1 MDFENR
7 LDVTVEE
14 YMEMIRLKTSVLLGC
29 ACGMG
34 ALMADADFDS
44 QLQFFNYGV
53 NLGLAFQLQDDYLD
67 TYGNPETFGKAIGG
81 DILNDKKT
89 WLLIMALK
97 EDEKGIVK
105 SLIGKND
112 NPEEKIEK
120 IRGVY
125 DSLGLPDRIHEL
137 IRAYIDSAI
146 ACLDQ
151 INMQPE
157 ARSFF
162 IDLALKSAT
171 RNK

>member
-1 MDFENR
+1 
-7 LDVTVEE
+7 
-14 YMEMIRLKTSVLLGC
+14 
-29 ACGMG
+29 
-34 ALMADADFDS
+34 
-44 QLQFFNYGV
+44 
-53 NLGLAFQLQDDYLD
+53 
-67 TYGNPETFGKAIGG
+67 
-81 DILNDKKT
+81 
-89 WLLIMALK
+89 MALK

-112 NPEEKIEK
+112 NPKEKIDK